1 MTDPQENKLS
11 MYISVQTV
19 VKKHNTVWSGLPAY
33 VTAFGEFEGVIQSIQ
48 DTRLVQEGDIS
59 GVPKDKAQ
67 AKEAAIQKAIEVA
80 SAVYAYAAKNNNNT
94 LKGKV
99 NYSVSELR
107 KSRDTVLIDR
117 LQVIH
122 NEANNIVGSLG
133 DYGID
138 AADLTAL
145 QGLIDA
151 YENLVEEP
159 RGAITN
165 RSEATAALPGL
176 FDQGDGLLNE
186 QLDKLMEQFK
196 QNNPKFYVR
205 YFNTRLIIDL
215 GVRHGGGTEV
225 PPQPEPPP
233 IQ

>member
-1 MTDPQENKLS
+1 

-19 VKKHNTVWSGLPAY
+19 VNKYNTVWSGLPAF

-67 AKEAAIQKAIEVA
+67 AKEAAIQKALEV
-80 SAVYAYAAKNNNNT
+80 STAVFAYAAKNNNNT
-94 LKGKV
+94 LKAKV
-99 NYSVSELR
+99 DYSPSELR

-122 NEANNIVGSLG
+122 QEANNIVGSLG

-138 AADLTAL
+138 ATDLTEL
-145 QGLIDA
+145 QSLIDA

-159 RGAITN
+159 REAITN

-176 FDQGDGLLNE
+176 FKQGDGLLDE

-196 QNNPKFYVR
+196 QDNPKFYR
-205 YFNTRLIIDL
+205 QYFNARIIIDL
-215 GVRHGGGTEV
+215 GVRHVEEPQEPEA
-225 PPQPEPPP
+225 PPAE
-233 IQ
+233 

>member
-19 VKKHNTVWSGLPAY
+19 VNKNDTVWSGLPAF
-33 VTAFGEFEGVIQSIQ
+33 VTAFGEYEGMIQ
-48 DTRLVQEGDIS
+48 DIQNTRLVQEGDIT

-67 AKEAAIQKAIEVA
+67 AKEAAIQKALEV
-80 SAVYAYAAKNNNNT
+80 STAVYAYAAKNNNNT
-94 LKGKV
+94 LKEKV
-99 NYSVSELR
+99 NYSPSDLR
-107 KSRDTVLIDR
+107 RSRDTVLIDR

-122 NEANNIVGSLG
+122 NEANNIVGDLG

-138 AADLTAL
+138 ANDLTDL

-159 RGAITN
+159 RAAITN
-165 RSEATAALPGL
+165 KSEATAALVSL
-176 FDQGDGLLNE
+176 FKQGDALLNE

-196 QNNPKFYVR
+196 EDNGKFYTQ
-205 YFNTRLIIDL
+205 YFNARIIIDL
-215 GVRHGGGTEV
+215 GVRHEAEE
-225 PPQPEPPP
+225 PQEPEIPSE
-233 IQ
+233 